1 MILIYFIIL
10 SIIIT
15 LTIALRKYHIEF
27 KNNLIKREHPLRF
40 LYGLCFFLTD
50 AYIKVHNKIKQNGTE
65 PFHSLK
71 NKLLML
77 HPGKNISGMLYVSL
91 ARRMSASIAVFTFF
105 MTVGAIYSLSIL
117 LTGNKNV
124 TELSRP
130 NDGSDSVTYTL
141 IADTDDSTERIEVD
155 ISKKMYEYSEI
166 ITLFDKYRED
176 IITAMLGENTSS
188 EYVTKPLCFPSS
200 IGDESIS
207 LSWQPENLSF
217 IDLNGELIYENI
229 SSEGTH
235 TCVYVTMK
243 FDDVEATLMVGVIL
257 YPDTSDNASLIHAEL
272 MSYINENNSPYSSTV
287 LLPSTISG
295 SDIAFFLP
303 DNNINPIFF
312 PIGIIICIILFFA
325 SSKELNSK
333 IRLRNAQMLSDYP
346 EIVSKLLLLSNAG
359 LNIRNAF
366 KKITDDYYKGLST
379 NDIPHYAY
387 EELSITLN
395 SLNSGKSEATAYTE
409 YGKRCRL
416 MPYMKL
422 GSLLEQNLNK
432 GAKEMRFQLGS
443 EVKNAFQNYK
453 SETITKSKQ
462 AETKLIFPMVLILIV
477 IMLLILVPSFMNM

>member
-1 MILIYFIIL
+1 MIFIYFIML
-10 SIIIT
+10 SIVIT
-15 LTIALRKYHIEF
+15 LTIALRKYHIDF
-27 KNNLIKREHPLRF
+27 KNHLKKHEHPFSF

-50 AYIKVHNKIKQNGTE
+50 TYVKAYNKIKPNGPE

-71 NKLLML
+71 SKMHML
-77 HPGKNISGMLYVSL
+77 YPGKNISEMLYISL
-91 ARRMSASIAVFTFF
+91 AKRMAAGIAVFIFF
-105 MTVGAIYSLSIL
+105 MSAGLIYSVSVL
-117 LTGNKNV
+117 LGNKNV

-130 NDGSDSVTYTL
+130 NDGSDSITYTL
-141 IADTDDSTERIEVD
+141 IADTNDTTEQIEVD

-188 EYVTKPLCFPSS
+188 EYVTKPLSFPSS
-200 IGDESIS
+200 IGDEAIS

-235 TCVYVTMK
+235 TCVYITMK
-243 FDDVEATLMVGVIL
+243 LSDVEATLMAGVIL
-257 YPDTSDNASLIHAEL
+257 YPDGSDSSSLLHAEI

-287 LLPSTISG
+287 SLPSNISG
-295 SDIAFFLP
+295 SDVAFFLP
-303 DNNINPIFF
+303 DNNSNLIFF
-312 PIGIIICIILFFA
+312 PIGIITCIILVFA

-333 IRLRNAQMLSDYP
+333 VRLRNNQMLSDYP

-366 KKITDDYYKGLST
+366 KKITEDYYKGLSA

-462 AETKLIFPMVLILIV
+462 AETKLIFPMLLILIV
-477 IMLLILVPSFMNM
+477 IMLLIMVPAFMNM